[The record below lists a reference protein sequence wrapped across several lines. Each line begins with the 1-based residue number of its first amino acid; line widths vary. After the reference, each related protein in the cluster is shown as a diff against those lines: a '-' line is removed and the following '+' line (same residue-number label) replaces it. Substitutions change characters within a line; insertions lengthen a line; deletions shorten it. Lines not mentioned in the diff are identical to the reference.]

1 MNNDAKA
8 LTQKQFGAHA
18 EGYVTSPTHRAGYS
32 LERLIELLAPQ
43 PGQRAL
49 DLATGGG
56 HTALALARAGT
67 WTVAGDLTQPM
78 LHAARAHLREQGAGD
93 VPLVRLDAEQL
104 PFASASFD
112 VITCRI
118 APHHF
123 PDVAQFVRE
132 CARVVRPGG
141 VVGIVDQLSPA
152 DPRAAQ
158 YINAFE
164 RLRDPSHLW
173 AYNRAEWEGFFVGAG
188 LTILHYEEFARE
200 QALVSWA
207 ALMGCDADT
216 VTRLRAMLLQAPAPV
231 AAWLEPRDVHTP
243 DARFH
248 IRQFLLVGRREG

>member
-1 MNNDAKA
+1 MADTAKT
-8 LTQKQFGAHA
+8 LVQQQFGAHA

-32 LERLIELLAPQ
+32 LERLIELIAPQ
-43 PGQRAL
+43 SGQRAL

-56 HTALALARAGT
+56 HTALALARAGA

-78 LHAARAHLREQGAGD
+78 LGAARAHLREQGAGD
-93 VPLVRLDAEQL
+93 VHFVRLDAEQL

-132 CARVVRPGG
+132 CARVVHPGG
-141 VVGIVDQLSPA
+141 MVGVVDQLSPA
-152 DPRAAQ
+152 DPRAAR

-164 RLRDPSHLW
+164 RLRDPSHIW
-173 AYNRAEWEGFFVGAG
+173 AYNRAEWEGFFLAAG
-188 LTILHYEEFARE
+188 LTIVHYEEFDKE

-207 ALMGCDADT
+207 ALMGCDAAT
-216 VTRLRAMLLQAPAPV
+216 IVRLRALLQQAPEPV
-231 AAWLEPRDVHTP
+231 AEWLQPRDVNTP
-243 DARFH
+243 DARFR
-248 IRQFLLVGRREG
+248 IRQFLLVGRRES